1 MGIKALGV
9 ARLTSLLEALSRK
22 INMNGSTFL
31 SIKNQYY
38 LSNID
43 DDDGRGEV
51 VTFGT
56 GTTTAG
62 KTYYLNSSG
71 AWAEAGVSSAAIGG
85 KGMLA
90 LALGSSPSADG
101 MLLRGFFDVATYLS
115 GTFTAG
121 ATVYL
126 AANAQLTTTA
136 PSTSTEILRVVGV
149 CSDKANIIYFS
160 PSADYLVIE

>member
-1 MGIKALGV
+1 MGYRRIGLE
-9 ARLTSLLEALSRK
+9 RFQELLQKLKRK
-22 INMNGSTFL
+22 IDLNESTFKHL
-31 SIKNQYY
+31 NVEYFKED
-38 LSNID
+38 LSND
-43 DDDGRGEV
+43 SGRGEV
-51 VTFGT
+51 VTFGG

-71 AWAEAGVSSAAIGG
+71 DWAEAGVSSAAIGG

-90 LALGSSPSADG
+90 IALGTSPASHG
-101 MLLRGFFDVATYLS
+101 MLLRGFFDVATYLTGS
-115 GTFTAG
+115 FTAG

-126 AANAQLTTTA
+126 AATGQLTTTP

-149 CSDKANIIYFS
+149 CSNTANIVYFN